1 MIVKDDF
8 HVVFET
14 GGIFTS
20 GFVHLVQEP
29 YRDAQAGRGLR
40 PCDALPRN
48 VYRMKDHPLAGAGNV
63 REHLVFNRI
72 VLGTVRRIVRHP
84 NLW

>member
-14 GGIFTS
+14 GGIFAP

-29 YRDAQAGRGLR
+29 YRDAQASRGLR
-40 PCDALPRN
+40 PCNEVSLLDPE
-48 VYRMKDHPLAGAGNV
+48 P
-63 REHLVFNRI
+63 
-72 VLGTVRRIVRHP
+72 TP
-84 NLW
+84 